1 MRGSSAQ
8 IEDGYK
14 KMISAI
20 RPSSFSSTVLRVR
33 PVAKV
38 SAAQGRA
45 SIEKAT
51 QQPGQL
57 AESSNKKLG
66 RHLDILI

>member
-1 MRGSSAQ
+1 
-8 IEDGYK
+8 
-14 KMISAI
+14 MISAI